1 MICLSSSGMNLFVH
15 VCGERI
21 NNLSFS
27 AADANCGMEKMY
39 CAYSKN
45 NTQKEFNAVNDCC
58 KNYLIKNNLKVRSSE
73 KIDNLDSLLNIH
85 KISNYSPLSHLSIGH
100 KFNMFEKISLYNN
113 SINSGIK
120 KGIYL
125 FLQNFRN

>member
-1 MICLSSSGMNLFVH
+1 
-15 VCGERI
+15 
-21 NNLSFS
+21 
-27 AADANCGMEKMY
+27 MEKMY

-85 KISNYSPLSHLSIGH
+85 KISNYYPLSHLLLGH
-100 KFNMFEKISLYNN
+100 EFNMFDNTSLYNN